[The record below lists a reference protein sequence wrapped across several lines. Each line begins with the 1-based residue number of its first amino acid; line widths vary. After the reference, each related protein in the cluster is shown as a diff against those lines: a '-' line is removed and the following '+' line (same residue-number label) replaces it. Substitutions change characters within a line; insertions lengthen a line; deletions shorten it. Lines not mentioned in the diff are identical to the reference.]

1 MTTAAFSPAQVLAL
15 PAMPSVKQAFAALNI
30 GPTLGYQ
37 LIREDEFPIEVLDFG
52 RAKRVR
58 RSDLLEFLGLSETAA
73 AEVQSAAATAD
84 DDAPEDRIAAAVRA
98 VRAHSRQQVENGVSS

>member
-1 MTTAAFSPAQVLAL
+1 MTTAAYSPAQVLAL
-15 PAMPSVKQAFAALNI
+15 PAMPSVKDAFAAMNI

-37 LIREDEFPIEVLDFG
+37 LVRDNGFPIEVLGFG

-73 AEVQSAAATAD
+73 AEVQSAASET
-84 DDAPEDRIAAAVRA
+84 DDAP
-98 VRAHSRQQVENGVSS
+98 GVQPGAPSEQSAPTSASK